1 MRAIKHI
8 SLIIILGFSFLRG
21 EAQVYNF
28 STVADNKA
36 TSVKDQ
42 ANSGT
47 CWCYATLSFLESE
60 LLRTGKG
67 EFDLAEMYVV
77 RYNYIER
84 MKDNYYKGGKGNV
97 DQGSVCHMAIN
108 VIDKYGIVPQS
119 VYNGINYASEG
130 NDHTE
135 LSAYIKA
142 ISAASV
148 SLKNRS
154 EEYFELEKALM
165 DAYLGE
171 VPESF
176 EYEGKTYT
184 PESFAGYLGIDKD
197 DYVEITSFSHHP
209 FYEKVDV
216 EVPDNWDHGK
226 MYNLPLDEF
235 MSVIDR
241 ALEKGYTL
249 VWDGDVSEPGYVFS
263 KGIAIIPEDGTMD
276 RKKVMESETVIPE
289 KEITQEIRQKGYE
302 NFVTTDDHLEHIT
315 GMATDQNGTRYYKV
329 KNSWA
334 ADSNMYGGYHYIS
347 ESYMR
352 AKTISVML
360 HKDALSKDIKKK
372 LGLD

>member
-263 KGIAIIPEDGTMD
+263 KGIAIIPEDGTLD
-276 RKKVMESETVIPE
+276 RKKIMESETVIPE

-360 HKDALSKDIKKK
+360 HKDALSKDIKKE

>member
-1 MRAIKHI
+1 MRAIRYI

-184 PESFAGYLGIDKD
+184 PESFAEYLGIDKD

-235 MSVIDR
+235 MAVIDR

-263 KGIAIIPEDGTMD
+263 KGIAIIPEDGTLD
-276 RKKVMESETVIPE
+276 RKKIMESETVIPE

>member
-176 EYEGKTYT
+176 EYEGNTYT

-263 KGIAIIPEDGTMD
+263 KGIAIIPEDGTLD
-276 RKKVMESETVIPE
+276 KKKIMESETVIPE

-315 GMATDQNGTRYYKV
+315 GIATDQNGTRYYKV

>member
-315 GMATDQNGTRYYKV
+315 GIATDQNGTRYYKV

>member
-8 SLIIILGFSFLRG
+8 SLIIILSFSFLRG

-276 RKKVMESETVIPE
+276 RKKIMESETVIPE

-315 GMATDQNGTRYYKV
+315 GIATDQNGTRYYKV

>member
-263 KGIAIIPEDGTMD
+263 KGIAIIPEDGTLD
-276 RKKVMESETVIPE
+276 RKKIMESETVIPE

-315 GMATDQNGTRYYKV
+315 GIATDQNGTRYYKV

>member
-184 PESFAGYLGIDKD
+184 PESFAEYLGIDKD

-263 KGIAIIPEDGTMD
+263 KGIAIIPEDGTLD
-276 RKKVMESETVIPE
+276 RKKIMESETVIPE

-315 GMATDQNGTRYYKV
+315 GIATDQNGTRYYKV